1 MKTELNWYLT
11 FTSKPVLCYLI
22 GLSSYRF
29 YPHLSVLVHCADI
42 TPTLLENK
50 KIPCIDLSDTWNGL
64 QEY

>member
-11 FTSKPVLCYLI
+11 FTSKPLLCYLI
-22 GLSSYRF
+22 ALSSYRF
-29 YPHLSVLVHCADI
+29 YPHSSVLVHCADI